1 MYELAGVTL
10 LVVEREERV
19 RSEIVLDLFLQGAC
33 VLVAEEVEEALEVLR
48 AVRVHCVLASPHLAG
63 PLRAGAERAAGLGAP
78 PVVAMTPLVTQL
90 GAPTIIEA

>member
-1 MYELAGVTL
+1 MTL

-48 AVRVHCVLASPHLAG
+48 AVRVQCVLASPQLA
-63 PLRAGAERAAGLGAP
+63 PRLRARAADAGALG
-78 PVVAMTPLVTQL
+78 
-90 GAPTIIEA
+90 